1 MRKILV
7 LNQKGGVGK
16 TTSVVNL
23 GACLAEKGRKIL
35 LVDVDPQAHLS
46 IHYGIEVPR
55 GEPSLYTVLRG
66 ETPLQEAVRQTDA
79 PGVCVLPSNIDLSGL
94 SVELS
99 DDRRRLFK
107 MREAF
112 KQVPEEFDY
121 VIMDSPPSLGL
132 LTVNALCAAREVFIP
147 LQTEF
152 FALQGLGKLL
162 QTVKKVQQKVNR
174 KLRITGVLAVMHDA
188 RTNLAT
194 EILADIRGHFGPRVF
209 DTVVRKN
216 IRLAEAP
223 GFGQA
228 IIEYDETCH
237 GAEDYRRLAEE
248 VIGMERENGTAASNP
263 HGNS

>member
-1 MRKILV
+1 M
-7 LNQKGGVGK
+7 NQKGGVGK

-23 GACLAEKGRKIL
+23 GACLAERDRKVL

-55 GEPSLYTVLRG
+55 GGPSLYTVMMG
-66 ETPLQEAVRQTDA
+66 ETPLTEALHETET
-79 PGVCVLPSNIDLSGL
+79 PGVQVLPSNIDLSGL
-94 SVELS
+94 SVELAGDS
-99 DDRRRLFK
+99 RRLFK

-112 KQVPEEFDY
+112 RQIPNEYDY
-121 VIMDSPPSLGL
+121 VLMDSPPSLGL

-162 QTVKKVQQKVNR
+162 QTVKKVKQKVNKR
-174 KLRITGVLAVMHDA
+174 LRITGVLAVMYDS

-194 EILADIRGHFGPRVF
+194 EILEDIRGHFGPRVF

-223 GFGQA
+223 GFGRP
-228 IIEYDETCH
+228 IIEYDQSCY
-237 GAEDYRRLAEE
+237 GAQDYRSLAAE
-248 VIGMERENGTAASNP
+248 VIAMERKGGRAASTP
-263 HGNS
+263 HGTDGG